1 MDHFSTREG
10 VTEPTTFSEEQRS
23 LTIKGWKQNNSN
35 DLQNKKVQLS
45 KELKT
50 K

>member
-23 LTIKGWKQNNSN
+23 LTIKG
-35 DLQNKKVQLS
+35 
-45 KELKT
+45 
-50 K
+50 